1 MKFNYLAFILSAL
14 LAASC
19 GQNTNIEDEHEHG
32 HGHEEAD
39 HAHSEEIVLEPQIAE
54 KFGVQTDTVRIGS
67 FNSSI
72 RVSGEILPSNDNSA
86 IITAPLAGIV
96 RYSSNLNVGSTISKG
111 ALVASI
117 DATGVSGGD
126 SNKAALA
133 TLNAAKRE
141 VERLKP
147 LYEDKLVSASTYN
160 AAQAAY
166 EQAKATYSSSASSGR
181 ASAPIS
187 GTVTELFVAN
197 GEYAQA
203 GSPIASIS
211 SDTRLTVR
219 ADVPDR
225 YRKDINL
232 FTDARIQLTQDNS
245 TVTISELNGRRT
257 NSSNAGSSAGYIP
270 VWFEFNN
277 DGSLVAGAT
286 VEIYLLGQSAG
297 DAISIPLTAL
307 SEQQGN
313 YYVYQKIDEE
323 GYHKL
328 KVTLGSSDGQRVVI
342 TSGLKGG
349 EEIAT
354 NGVTTIRLAENSGV
368 VPEGHSHNH

>member
-1 MKFNYLAFILSAL
+1 
-14 LAASC
+14 
-19 GQNTNIEDEHEHG
+19 
-32 HGHEEAD
+32 
-39 HAHSEEIVLEPQIAE
+39 
-54 KFGVQTDTVRIGS
+54 
-67 FNSSI
+67 
-72 RVSGEILPSNDNSA
+72 
-86 IITAPLAGIV
+86 
-96 RYSSNLNVGSTISKG
+96 
-111 ALVASI
+111 
-117 DATGVSGGD
+117 
-126 SNKAALA
+126 
-133 TLNAAKRE
+133 
-141 VERLKP
+141 
-147 LYEDKLVSASTYN
+147 
-160 AAQAAY
+160 
-166 EQAKATYSSSASSGR
+166 
-181 ASAPIS
+181 
-187 GTVTELFVAN
+187 
-197 GEYAQA
+197 
-203 GSPIASIS
+203 
-211 SDTRLTVR
+211 VR

-232 FTDARIQLTQDNS
+232 FTDARIQLTQDNT
-245 TVTISELNGRRT
+245 TVTISELNGRRI

>member
-1 MKFNYLAFILSAL
+1 MKFNYLAFVLSTL

-19 GQNTNIEDEHEHG
+19 GQNTNIEDEHK

-67 FNSSI
+67 FNTSI

-111 ALVASI
+111 ALVANI

-141 VERLKP
+141 IERLKP

-232 FTDARIQLTQDNS
+232 FTDARIQLTQDNT
-245 TVTISELNGRRT
+245 TVTISELNGRRI

>member
-245 TVTISELNGRRT
+245 TVTISELNGRRI

-349 EEIAT
+349 EEIVT

>member
-1 MKFNYLAFILSAL
+1 MKFNYLAFVLSAL

-19 GQNTNIEDEHEHG
+19 GQNTNIEDEHK

-67 FNSSI
+67 FNTSI

-111 ALVASI
+111 ALVANI

-232 FTDARIQLTQDNS
+232 FTDARIQLTQDNT
-245 TVTISELNGRRT
+245 TVTISELNGRRI

>member
-1 MKFNYLAFILSAL
+1 MKFNYLAFVLSAL

-111 ALVASI
+111 ALVANI

-232 FTDARIQLTQDNS
+232 FTDARIQLTQDNT
-245 TVTISELNGRRT
+245 TVTISELNGRRI

-349 EEIAT
+349 EEIVT